1 MHADAWA
8 ALGTCVAAGFAGATV
23 VIGGLAAWFARGQV
37 LEARRTRQRVAQPNV
52 VVFADLSP
60 DDWHYLDFVIK
71 NFGETPAYA
80 IKLTLPPLAVVP
92 WDNLLTGEKVTSL
105 YLPDSLVVL
114 APGQE
119 WRTMWESG
127 IRLQD
132 YETKRKLA
140 KENPQLNLPVEPELQ
155 SVFVGRVDYLDAD
168 DNPHDNPIYLDTKAF
183 HNVMRV
189 GKE

>member
-1 MHADAWA
+1 MLMHADA
-8 ALGTCVAAGFAGATV
+8 VAAWVTAA
-23 VIGGLAAWFARGQV
+23 IGGGAAWFARGQV
-37 LEARRTRQRVAQPNV
+37 LEARRTRERVAQPNV
-52 VVFADLSP
+52 VVFVDLSP

-71 NFGETPAYA
+71 NFGETPAYT
-80 IKLTLPPLAVVP
+80 IKLTLPPLDVVP
-92 WDNLLTGEKVTSL
+92 WDNLLTGEKVTSV
-105 YLPDSLVVL
+105 YLPNSLVVL

-127 IRLQD
+127 IRLQE

-140 KENPQLNLPVEPELQ
+140 KENPQLKLPVEPELR

-168 DNPHDNPIYLDTKAF
+168 DNPHHNPIYLDTKAF
-183 HNVMRV
+183 QNIMRV